1 MTPPVPEYVPV
12 TPESDEDTGIG
23 YADPTS
29 WHDQSA
35 RIRPNG
41 IRTVGPPRD
50 DIMGDG
56 VGRFAPALSAPGGP
70 GAERECS

>member
-12 TPESDEDTGIG
+12 TPESDEDSGIG

-35 RIRPNG
+35 RILNG

-50 DIMGDG
+50 EIMGDG
-56 VGRFAPALSAPGGP
+56 AGHFAPALSAPRGP
-70 GAERECS
+70 GAERDIS